1 MSAQPQAVAAPSEIE
16 GIDVDDALVSGD
28 DETLADAP
36 KGIVGHLK
44 SPIGM
49 IAIGVIVVLL
59 GGVGF
64 LFGFGVIGGDGKPQL
79 DPTAEVSTAEV
90 STALPEGSEAMD
102 QADPVTETEEFA
114 STEDVPTSTERAL
127 DGVDQSDTPEDVKA
141 LTYGEIT
148 YTDTGAV
155 YHTSPTSVPLLIDGE
170 SRDLTLSLGILAD
183 RASAKLL
190 KDEGLTVNLLTIE
203 AAQSVDFGP
212 FLDWQIPG
220 LITKDLRARLEAEFP
235 DAKIRAIMIRDFQ
248 L

>member
-1 MSAQPQAVAAPSEIE
+1 MSAQPQVVIAPSDLEEIDIE
-16 GIDVDDALVSGD
+16 ID
-28 DETLADAP
+28 DELEGGDAEALSDAP
-36 KGIVGHLK
+36 KGIVDHLK

-79 DPTAEVSTAEV
+79 DANAEV
-90 STALPEGSEAMD
+90 STALGEGAEAID
-102 QADPVTETEEFA
+102 PVAPVTETEQVA
-114 STEDVPTSTERAL
+114 TSDEALNPTERAPG
-127 DGVDQSDTPEDVKA
+127 GVDQSETLEEVKA
-141 LTYGEIT
+141 PTYGEIT
-148 YTDTGAV
+148 YTDTGAI
-155 YHTSPTSVPLLIDGE
+155 YHTSPTNVPLLIDGE

-183 RASAKLL
+183 RASAELL

-212 FLDWQIPG
+212 FLDWEIPG
-220 LITKDLRARLEAEFP
+220 LITKDLRARLQAEFP